1 MQACEFPFY
10 ETIILEDDHV
20 RLRPLK
26 TDDLEALNSYVH
38 DDPELFRFALTP
50 MNTEGDLKEYISSAL
65 LQQQK
70 KLEYPFVVIDKI
82 SGKIAGTTRFYL
94 IDTIQRCL
102 AIGYTWIGTEFH
114 RTGLNRSMK
123 ALMISYSL
131 KELGFERVEFR
142 LDSENERS
150 ARALEAI
157 GALKEGKLRSH
168 MFRADGTRRDTLIYS
183 ILKNDLLE

>member
-10 ETIILEDDHV
+10 ETIILEDDRV

-26 TDDLEALNSYVH
+26 ADDLEALTGYVR
-38 DDPELFRFALTP
+38 DDQELFRFALTP

-94 IDTIQRCL
+94 IDTIQRSL

-183 ILKNDLLE
+183 ILKNDLVK